1 MPPHFQK
8 VVGEFIVNIIGL
20 SKTAHEF
27 KYHLGKSFFDEFGK
41 DLLEEGNFDAVVVL
55 DKHET
60 FIEGTFSVK
69 GAAHLICDRS
79 LEPFDYP
86 LELSRKVVFKYGTE
100 EGEVTDE
107 IVVIPQDKPSL
118 NVGQY
123 LYEFIA
129 LALPMKR
136 IHPKYQE
143 EEDENDETE
152 GKIIYSSGPDNN
164 DEDIDPRWE
173 KLKKLK

>member
-8 VVGEFIVNIIGL
+8 VVREFSVNIVGL
-20 SKTAHEF
+20 ANEAHEF
-27 KYHLGKSFFDEFGK
+27 KYTLGKVFFDEFGK
-41 DLLEEGNFDAVVVL
+41 DLLEEGNFEAVVVL

-60 FIEGTFSVK
+60 FIEGTFSLK
-69 GAAHLICDRS
+69 GTARLVCDRS

-86 LELSRKVVFKYGTE
+86 LESTHKIVFKYGNE
-100 EGEVTDE
+100 ETEVTDE
-107 IVVIPQDKPSL
+107 IVIIPHDKPSL

-123 LYEFIA
+123 LYEFIG

-136 IHPKYQE
+136 LHPKYQE
-143 EEDENDETE
+143 QEEEDDEAD
-152 GKIIYSSGPDNN
+152 GKIIYSSSTENEG
-164 DEDIDPRWE
+164 DIDPRWE